1 MRHPAQPCAN
11 RLKHDEVLIHR
22 EQDVVPCSPVS
33 AGRKMSAMISLDRAY
48 RHDLCEAHLE
58 VIHPPTERD
67 TLTDT
72 DLARLPPTVRR
83 YMHFMGVTGRPRDW
97 SFRAEFLGRFRR
109 TPTESWMPCRAL
121 QYNTRLGIARIFTMR
136 VVFARALPMIGH
148 DTYVR
153 GTGRMVGRLLGVFKV
168 VDGKGA
174 EFDTGELTTYLND
187 AVLLAPS
194 MLLGT
199 ETKWTG
205 VDDHTFDVALT
216 DLGRTV
222 TARVV
227 IDDHGAPRDF
237 ITTDRYAAL
246 PEGLVQARW
255 NTPIPSWTM
264 VDGRP
269 FPGPTGATWALPD
282 GPFTYVEGGFVPGS
296 VVYNIGLPV

>member
-1 MRHPAQPCAN
+1 MN
-11 RLKHDEVLIHR
+11 E
-22 EQDVVPCSPVS
+22 
-33 AGRKMSAMISLDRAY
+33 MISLDRAY
-48 RHDLCEAHLE
+48 RHDLREAGLA
-58 VIHPPTERD
+58 VPHPPTRGEVMID
-67 TLTDT
+67 A
-72 DLARLPPTVRR
+72 DLSRLPPAVRR
-83 YMHFMGVTGRPRDW
+83 YMHFMGVTGRQRDW

-136 VVFARALPMIGH
+136 VVFARVLPMIGH

-153 GTGRMVGRLLGVFKV
+153 GTGRMVGRLLGLFKV
-168 VDGKGA
+168 VDGEGA
-174 EFDTGELTTYLND
+174 EFDIGELTTYLND

-194 MLLGT
+194 MLLGP
-199 ETKWTG
+199 ETNWTG

-227 IDDHGAPRDF
+227 IDDRGALRDF
-237 ITTDRYAAL
+237 VTCDRYAAL
-246 PEGLVQARW
+246 PGGLVQARW
-255 NTPIPSWTM
+255 NTPIPSWTT

-269 FPGPTGATWALPD
+269 FPGPTGATWTLPD

-296 VVYNIGLPV
+296 VAYNIPLPV